1 MAAEERIIRACFLNI
16 VATPHPQGVYARLL
30 RSAAG
35 HIVGFWG
42 SYRAAISEPQVYSD
56 DKALLHGQ
64 LFVWVEVDPDQPAIN
79 KQQLQKTVFPD
90 AGRQFT
96 REFGVNG
103 RVFDFVFDTSNHILT
118 TAIRNDEGQTITP
131 NRLERI
137 FQNLLSPEVL
147 GVKAELVEV
156 TVLPREDAL
165 SYVLGFERLDRVE
178 ILVKIPN
185 QDDITDEANRVMQRL
200 RDMKAKS
207 ELSAL
212 VRAPKTDGLE
222 LDEEHMTLARVA
234 AANGHVDSKGV
245 DSGGASGE
253 RSTRERPK
261 IVERVV
267 AKGISYLAAIRGLA
281 SEIRNREKP

>member
-1 MAAEERIIRACFLNI
+1 MSNGDRLVRVCFVNI
-16 VATPHPQGVYARLL
+16 VATPHPPGVYTRLL
-30 RSAAG
+30 RTAAG
-35 HIVGFWG
+35 QIVRYWG
-42 SYRAAISEPQVYSD
+42 AFRAAISEPRAYSD
-56 DKALLHGQ
+56 EPALLHGQ

-79 KQQLQKTVFPD
+79 KQRLQKTVFPD

-103 RVFDFVFDTSNHILT
+103 RVFDFVFDTSNHVLT
-118 TAIRNDEGQTITP
+118 IAIQNDDGQTISP
-131 NRLERI
+131 GRIERI
-137 FQNLLSPEVL
+137 FRNLLSPEVL
-147 GVKAELVEV
+147 GVKSELVEV
-156 TVLPREDAL
+156 TVIPREDAL
-165 SYVLGFERLDRVE
+165 AYVLGFERLDRVE

-185 QDDITDEANRVMQRL
+185 EDDITGDANRIMQRL

-212 VRAPKTDGLE
+212 ARAPKTDGLE
-222 LDEEHMTLARVA
+222 LDAEHMTLARVA
-234 AANGHVDSKGV
+234 AENGHVDSKGL
-245 DSGGASGE
+245 DTGGASGE

-267 AKGISYLAAIRGLA
+267 AKGISYVAAIRGLA

>member
-1 MAAEERIIRACFLNI
+1 
-16 VATPHPQGVYARLL
+16 
-30 RSAAG
+30 
-35 HIVGFWG
+35 
-42 SYRAAISEPQVYSD
+42 
-56 DKALLHGQ
+56 LHGQ

-79 KQQLQKTVFPD
+79 KVRLQKTVFPD

-103 RVFDFVFDTSNHILT
+103 RVFDFVFDTSNHMLT
-118 TAIRNDEGQTITP
+118 AAIQNDEGQKISP
-131 NRLERI
+131 ARLEKI
-137 FQNLLSPEVL
+137 FRNLLSPEVL
-147 GVKAELVEV
+147 GVNAELVEV
-156 TVLPREDAL
+156 TVVPREDAL
-165 SYVLGFERLDRVE
+165 AYVLGFERLDRVE

-207 ELSAL
+207 EENVL
-212 VRAPKTDGLE
+212 VRAPRTDGLE
-222 LDEEHMTLARVA
+222 LDSEHMTLARVA
-234 AANGHVDSKGV
+234 AANGHVDSKGI

-267 AKGISYLAAIRGLA
+267 AKGVSYLAAIRGLA